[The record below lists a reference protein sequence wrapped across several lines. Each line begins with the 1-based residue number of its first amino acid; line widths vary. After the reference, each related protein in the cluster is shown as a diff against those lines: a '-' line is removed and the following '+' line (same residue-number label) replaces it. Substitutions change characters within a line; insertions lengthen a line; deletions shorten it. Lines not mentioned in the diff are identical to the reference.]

1 MCGLYRL
8 SRRKQ
13 IIAAPW
19 LNSFTSP
26 SLEHLK
32 QKIGEHMKRRLIF
45 FSVIC
50 GLIFWIVSFG
60 IDLLFERLFPSSPL
74 LEDLFGDLITGV
86 AAGAACYLYKTYR
99 IRRRAWYDSFAS
111 INDEIRNTLQ
121 VLVLLPDDEFMRALP
136 PTIDRIDSIMR
147 RNAPPKAA

>member
-1 MCGLYRL
+1 
-8 SRRKQ
+8 
-13 IIAAPW
+13 
-19 LNSFTSP
+19 
-26 SLEHLK
+26 
-32 QKIGEHMKRRLIF
+32 MKRRLIF
-45 FSVIC
+45 VSVIC

-136 PTIDRIDSIMR
+136 PTIDRIDSILR
-147 RNAPPKAA
+147 QNAPPKAA